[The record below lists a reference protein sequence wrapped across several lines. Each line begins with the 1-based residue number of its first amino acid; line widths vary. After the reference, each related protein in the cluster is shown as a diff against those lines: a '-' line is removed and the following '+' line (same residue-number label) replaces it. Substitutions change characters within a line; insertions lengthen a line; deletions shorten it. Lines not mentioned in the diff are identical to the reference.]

1 MTVVAVTMRRP
12 WRCRSLPTFFGL
24 SDEYAESIYEEFF
37 NLKYYGGW
45 SFFEAYNLP
54 IVLRRWFIKRLIEQ
68 KEKEAKHHE
77 DAMRKA
83 KSRSR

>member
-1 MTVVAVTMRRP
+1 MR
-12 WRCRSLPTFFGL
+12 TFFGL

-54 IVLRRWFIKRLIEQ
+54 IVLRRWFLRRLVKQ
-68 KEKEAKHHE
+68 KEKESKSHE
-77 DAMRKA
+77 DALRKA